1 MQKDIYRININ
12 NKIII
17 LLFLVVVISML
28 VGVIIGLKINSLR
41 KQELIDNSISVQNNK
56 KDKDNVELI
65 QNENKE
71 NKNKETDDKIK
82 LKEQVKLV
90 ESFKKIKNI
99 NQTKLNEEKPILDII
114 NKMKSERLN
123 ENVFSKEKVE
133 ENKKEESKIKLGD
146 KVKNIPEY
154 PLSVMILPSG
164 EVHLSTGDTYQLKV
178 KNYPELIKNN
188 AGTWKSTDESIAT
201 VDSNGKIT
209 GIRNGFCDIIYKS
222 ANGIQSSKHIGVF
235 YTVLGTRNINKVIY
249 NKNGIKITAESLI
262 YNMEADS
269 SPIYFNI
276 SNNSGK
282 TIGVF
287 VSNKQNNSSI
297 SDWGVTING
306 KKIDSN
312 QMGSMWIN
320 YDVVNDSRKRGY
332 ISFKQDYLRTNKIK
346 EIKTLSFY
354 LIITDKDNKQEF
366 SSDLITI
373 NL

>member
-209 GIRNGFCDIIYKS
+209 GIRNGFCDIIYKY

>member
-1 MQKDIYRININ
+1 MQEDVYRINIK
-12 NKIII
+12 NKSII
-17 LLFLVVVISML
+17 LFFFVVIISML

-41 KQELIDNSISVQNNK
+41 KQELIDNSIFAQNNK
-56 KDKDNVELI
+56 KDKDNVELM

-82 LKEQVKLV
+82 LKEQAKLV
-90 ESFKKIKNI
+90 ENLKKIKNI
-99 NQTKLNEEKPILDII
+99 KQTKLNEEKPILDII

-133 ENKKEESKIKLGD
+133 ENKKEESKIKSGD

-154 PLSVMILPSG
+154 PSSVMILPSG

-188 AGTWKSTDESIAT
+188 VGTWKSTDESIAT

-249 NKNGIKITAESLI
+249 NKNGIKITAERLI
-262 YNMEADS
+262 YNMEAYS

-312 QMGSMWIN
+312 QMGDMWIS

-354 LIITDKDNKQEF
+354 LIITDENNKQEF